1 MKKIILG
8 IIFLFLIVI
17 FAGSF
22 LTGPMTKWTLESQI
36 AEINKMPG
44 YQAELVEYNSG
55 WRKADGKIRIGID
68 WDFYTALSAKDLTP
82 EQKVNLAEMPD
93 HLLLDMRIAHGP
105 ILANKLT
112 NNWPGIGLSFIQFTP
127 DVSDKPSLKLFQE
140 KAKVDTLFTYQTLIG
155 LFGNSSFSLDSPQ
168 LKFVDE
174 PSVSHFSFGGTQIEG
189 SYHLGSKE
197 VTFEGAFLPLKL
209 VSEEASFEISVMELS
224 ADLVMLNQMAS
235 LGDMEFKIAKMS
247 GVSQDQQTS
256 DISEFS
262 MADLLIRY
270 EGEKDSEET
279 VKMAVQYAI
288 GDMVV
293 GDQGLSDMNFQM
305 AFERLGLSTLEKYYE
320 FMINLVQNTSDE
332 AVLQQQQLAAMS
344 ELGAEF
350 LEHSPAVDIPDISF
364 VMDDGKF
371 SANARVDFDG
381 KSMDISPD
389 DLANPLA
396 LMDRLKVNSGVNVDQ
411 NMLDT
416 LGIKM
421 LSDQIKT
428 QLAAQ
433 DQQMPEHDIN
443 ELAEN
448 QLQTLI
454 GQQVQQGMIM
464 STADG
469 YRASFSMDKGAMKL
483 NGKPFSPF

>member
-1 MKKIILG
+1 MELKIASL
-8 IIFLFLIVI
+8 
-17 FAGSF
+17 
-22 LTGPMTKWTLESQI
+22 
-36 AEINKMPG
+36 
-44 YQAELVEYNSG
+44 SG
-55 WRKADGKIRIGID
+55 
-68 WDFYTALSAKDLTP
+68 T
-82 EQKVNLAEMPD
+82 NL
-93 HLLLDMRIAHGP
+93 
-105 ILANKLT
+105 N
-112 NNWPGIGLSFIQFTP
+112 Q
-127 DVSDKPSLKLFQE
+127 
-140 KAKVDTLFTYQTLIG
+140 
-155 LFGNSSFSLDSPQ
+155 
-168 LKFVDE
+168 
-174 PSVSHFSFGGTQIEG
+174 EG
-189 SYHLGSKE
+189 SG
-197 VTFEGAFLPLKL
+197 G
-209 VSEEASFEISVMELS
+209 ELS
-224 ADLVMLNQMAS
+224 M
-235 LGDMEFKIAKMS
+235 
-247 GVSQDQQTS
+247 T
-256 DISEFS
+256 
-262 MADLLIRY
+262 DLLIRY
-270 EGEKDSEET
+270 KGEQDSEET
-279 VKMAVQYAI
+279 VKMAVQYDL
-288 GDMVV
+288 GEVVV
-293 GDQGLSDMNFQM
+293 GDQRFADMNFQI
-305 AFERLGLSTLEKYYE
+305 AFERLDISALQKYYDAV
-320 FMINLVQNTSDE
+320 MKLTQNTDD
-332 AVLQQQQLAAMS
+332 APVVLQQHMEMMS

-350 LEHSPAVDIPDISF
+350 LKQSPAVDISDISF

-411 NMLDT
+411 KMLDT

-448 QLQTLI
+448 QLQALI

>member
-1 MKKIILG
+1 MKKIVLG
-8 IIFLFLIVI
+8 IIFLFLVVI

-22 LTGPMTKWTLESQI
+22 VTGPVTKSTLESQI
-36 AEINKMPG
+36 ADINKMPG

-55 WRKADGKIRIGID
+55 WRKADGKIRIGFD
-68 WDFYTALSAKDLTP
+68 WNFFTALSANDLTP
-82 EQKVNLAEMPD
+82 EQKANLAEMPG
-93 HLLLDMRIAHGP
+93 HLLLDMRVAHGP
-105 ILANKLT
+105 ILVNKLT

-127 DVSDKPSLKLFQE
+127 DVSDNTFLKLFQE
-140 KAKVDTLFTYQTLIG
+140 EVKIDTFFTYQTLIG

-174 PSVSHFSFGGTQIEG
+174 SSGSHFSFGGTQIEG
-189 SYHLGSKE
+189 NYHLGSKT
-197 VTFEGAFLPLKL
+197 VTFEGSFLPLKL
-209 VSEEASFEISVMELS
+209 VSEEASFEISAMELS

-235 LGDMEFKIAKMS
+235 LGEMEFKVAKIS
-247 GVSQDQQTS
+247 GLDQGQQTS
-256 DISEFS
+256 DGSEFS

-288 GDMVV
+288 GEMVV
-293 GDQGLSDMNFQM
+293 GDQGVADLNFQI

-320 FMINLVQNTSDE
+320 FVMNLAQNTSDE
-332 AVLQQQQLAAMS
+332 AVLQQQQLKAMS

-350 LEHSPAVDIPDISF
+350 LEHSPAVDIPNISF
-364 VMDDGKF
+364 VMSEGTF
-371 SANARVDFDG
+371 SASARVDFDG
-381 KSMDISPD
+381 EGMDITPD

-396 LMDRLKVNSGVNVDQ
+396 LMARLKVKGGVNVDQ
-411 NMLDT
+411 KMLDT

-433 DQQMPEHDIN
+433 DQQMSENDIN
-443 ELAEN
+443 ELAED